1 MLKQTILIVD
11 DEPSI
16 SQTLEYALQ
25 LDSFNTLSCE
35 FGKQALDIL
44 QKQSIDFIVL
54 DVGLPDIN
62 GFELCKKIRQFSNI
76 PILFLTAR
84 NDEFDRILGLEIG
97 ADDYVCKPFSPREV
111 STRIKVILKRLQSNL
126 PTVQTTPRLKSNL
139 QIDLSKASVIYYD
152 QVLALTKFEYQL
164 LTLMHQRPDQVFSRT
179 QLMDAIWPNS
189 ASLERSVDTH
199 IKSLRAKL
207 KNNYAQ
213 SNTIKTHRG
222 LGYSVNS
229 KNN

>member
-1 MLKQTILIVD
+1 MQKQTVLIVD

-25 LDSFNTLSCE
+25 LEGFSTISCE
-35 FGKQALDIL
+35 LGEQALEIL
-44 QKQSIDFIVL
+44 QNQTIDFIVL

-62 GFELCKKIRQFSNI
+62 GFELCKKIRSLTQT

-111 STRIKVILKRLQSNL
+111 STRIKVILKRLQPAIEPPQNHSSKLEINL
-126 PTVQTTPRLKSNL
+126 
-139 QIDLSKASVIYYD
+139 DKASAKYFGKTLDLTKYEYQI
-152 QVLALTKFEYQL
+152 LALMY
-164 LTLMHQRPDQVFSRT
+164 QRPEQVFSRT

-207 KNNYAQ
+207 NIIKDEEPL
-213 SNTIKTHRG
+213 IKTHRG
-222 LGYSVNS
+222 LGYSLCL
-229 KNN
+229 